1 MFFIIFFTVSI
12 NHGTNF
18 SIEQF
23 PIPALLGLKCV
34 NHPVA
39 LLPEEHEGVFI
50 YKTMRLIPSFIFNT
64 LKFISSPIPVFDNF
78 IYVSNCA

>member
-39 LLPEEHEGVFI
+39 LLPEDHEGHEGVLLVLQTLWFNF
-50 YKTMRLIPSFIFNT
+50 YCVDLITIVFLIFFN
-64 LKFISSPIPVFDNF
+64 LYCFH
-78 IYVSNCA
+78 